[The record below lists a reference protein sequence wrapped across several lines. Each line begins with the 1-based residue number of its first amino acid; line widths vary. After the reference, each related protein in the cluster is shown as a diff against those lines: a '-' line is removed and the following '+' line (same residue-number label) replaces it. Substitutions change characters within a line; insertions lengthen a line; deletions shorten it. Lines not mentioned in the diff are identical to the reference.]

1 VASEPADGFAGRPL
15 VLHEEPPGAMWL
27 RLYRRAFPD
36 PLGFGRAPSRF
47 SAPSDAAE
55 RYGVVYLGSS
65 MNVALAETLVRDRG
79 DGRLGDLP
87 IDLAELEGWAC
98 AEIEVVHTLR
108 LADLRGDG
116 PLRMGIPSDV
126 AHAADWRLAQMWSA
140 ALYAHNLEPDGLIY
154 LSRFTGEP
162 NLAVF
167 DRALSKLAAGRVD
180 GLFDRRTELTAAI
193 RRFGLQIVSR
203 T

>member
-1 VASEPADGFAGRPL
+1 MATDPPEGFTRRPL
-15 VLHEEPPGAMWL
+15 VLHDEPAGARWI

-36 PLGFGRAPSRF
+36 PLGFGTAPSRF
-47 SAPSDAAE
+47 SPPPEATD

-65 MNVALAETLVRDRG
+65 VKVTLAETLVRDRG

-87 IDLAELEGWAC
+87 VELAELEAWAC
-98 AEIEVVHTLR
+98 ADIEVVSPLR

-116 PLRMGIPSDV
+116 PLRMGVPSDV
-126 AHAADWRLAQMWSA
+126 AHASDWRLSQVWSA
-140 ALYAHNLEPDGLIY
+140 ALHAHDLRPDGLIY

-167 DRALSKLAAGRVD
+167 ERALSKLAAVRV
-180 GLFDRRTELTAAI
+180 GALLDRRAELAAAI
-193 RRFGLQIVSR
+193 RRLGLQIV
-203 T
+203 

>member
-1 VASEPADGFAGRPL
+1 MAAEPPEGFASRPL
-15 VLHEEPPGAMWL
+15 VLHDEPAGATWL

-36 PLGFGRAPSRF
+36 PLGFGKAPSRF
-47 SAPSDAAE
+47 SPPPDAAE
-55 RYGVVYLGSS
+55 RHGVVYLGSS
-65 MNVALAETLVRDRG
+65 LNVTVAETLVRDRG

-87 IDLAELEGWAC
+87 VELAELEGWAC
-98 AEIEVVHTLR
+98 AEIEVVTPLR

-126 AHAADWRLAQMWSA
+126 AHAADWRLGQVWSA
-140 ALYAHNLEPDGLIY
+140 ALHAHDLRPDGLIY

-167 DRALSKLAAGRVD
+167 ERALSKLAATRVSA
-180 GLFDRRTELTAAI
+180 LLDRRAELAAAI
-193 RRFGLQIVSR
+193 RRFDLRIV
-203 T
+203 

>member
-1 VASEPADGFAGRPL
+1 MAAGPPEGFARRPL
-15 VLHEEPPGAMWL
+15 VLHDEPASAKWL
-27 RLYRRAFPD
+27 RLYRRTFPD
-36 PLGFGRAPSRF
+36 PLGYGKAPSRF
-47 SAPSDAAE
+47 SPPPDAAE

-65 MNVALAETLVRDRG
+65 VQVTVAETLVRDRG

-87 IDLAELEGWAC
+87 LELAELEAWAC
-98 AEIEVVHTLR
+98 AEIEVVTPLR

-126 AHAADWRLAQMWSA
+126 PHAADWRLGQVWSA
-140 ALYAHNLEPDGLIY
+140 ALHAHDVRPDGLIY

-167 DRALSKLAAGRVD
+167 DRALSKLAATRV
-180 GLFDRRTELTAAI
+180 GALMDRRAELASAI
-193 RRFGLQIVSR
+193 RRFGLRII
-203 T
+203 

>member
-1 VASEPADGFAGRPL
+1 MAAEPPDGFARRPL
-15 VLHEEPPGAMWL
+15 VLHDEPAGAKWL
-27 RLYRRAFPD
+27 RLYRRTFPD
-36 PLGFGRAPSRF
+36 PLGYGKALSRF
-47 SAPSDAAE
+47 SSPPDAAQ

-65 MNVALAETLVRDRG
+65 VNVTVAETLVRDRG

-87 IDLAELEGWAC
+87 LELCELEAWAC
-98 AEIEVVHTLR
+98 AEIEVVTPLQ

-126 AHAADWRLAQMWSA
+126 PHAADWRLGQVWSA
-140 ALYAHNLEPDGLIY
+140 ALHAHDLRPDGLIY

-167 DRALSKLAAGRVD
+167 ERALSKLSTTRV
-180 GLFDRRTELTAAI
+180 GALLDRRAELAGAI
-193 RRFGLQIVSR
+193 RRFGLRIV
-203 T
+203 